1 MTALGYERSIL
12 AREFLASAETDEY
25 PDIFIMLRAANAQ
38 LNGLELETL
47 DVADPSL
54 RKEFAG
60 YISWLIVA
68 LDLMDNAT
76 KEGKIRWPE

>member
-1 MTALGYERSIL
+1 
-12 AREFLASAETDEY
+12 
-25 PDIFIMLRAANAQ
+25 MLRAANAQ